1 MPARPLLKPLLILA
15 WLTSA
20 TLVRAA
26 DANPTVDQILDR
38 YVESMGGK
46 AALERLKTRVLKG
59 EVEMVSLGVKGKLEV
74 QNKVPNLQTS
84 KIEFDGFGTM
94 REGYDGKVA
103 WSAAPFQ
110 GVTEKKGGELA
121 RVQRTTWFPR
131 ELKVKESYNRMEAKG
146 AAKLGGTEAWV
157 VEGWPSAGKPDRLFF
172 DKKTGLLV
180 REESTVET
188 ALGVMTFEI
197 EYGDY
202 REVDGVKVPH
212 EHRIPKPETLNLR
225 ITVNEV
231 VHNADLKDSVFE
243 KPKS

>member
-1 MPARPLLKPLLILA
+1 MLSRSLRICWVLAGLLVGVQSP
-15 WLTSA
+15 
-20 TLVRAA
+20 AA
-26 DANPTVDQILDR
+26 DATPTVDQILDR
-38 YVESMGGK
+38 YMESLGGRP
-46 AALERLKTRVLKG
+46 ALERLKTRSIKG
-59 EVEMVSLGVKGKLEV
+59 EVEMVSLGVRGKLEV
-74 QNKVPNLQTS
+74 QNKAPNLQTS

-121 RVQRTTWFPR
+121 RVQRTMWFPR
-131 ELKVKESYNRMEAKG
+131 ELRFKEAYSRMEAKG
-146 AAKLGGTEAWV
+146 SAKVGSGEAWV
-157 VEGWPSAGKPDRLFF
+157 VEGWPAAGKPDRLYF
-172 DKKTGLLV
+172 DKKSGLLV

-188 ALGVMTFEI
+188 SLGEMTFEI
-197 EYGDY
+197 EFSDY

-212 EHRIPKPETLNLR
+212 QHRIPKPESLNLR

-231 VHNADLKDSVFE
+231 VHNTELKDSAFT